1 MKIMKFTAHCLAMIL
16 LIAAHSQA
24 SLPGFKTDTTKRTI
38 ELSELTAGGPG
49 KDGIPSIDNPKF
61 ISVKD
66 AEQWLKGQEPVIA
79 VEVGQVAK
87 AYPLQILM
95 WHEIVNDT
103 INEIPIIVTFCP
115 LCYSAIVFDRRVDGE
130 IQEFGVS
137 SYLRHSDL
145 VMYDR
150 KTESLWQ
157 QFTGEALVGEYTGK
171 KLKRLTAQ
179 IISFNQFRERWS
191 DGVVLSRETGFVK
204 PYGQNPYIGYDD
216 IKQRP
221 FLFRGPT
228 DGRLPPMEK
237 VIAVTMGKTS
247 KAYPY
252 SITQKAGVVHDIIE
266 DVNIVVFHGKGA
278 VSALDQKRIADS
290 AHIGSTGVFSPIV
303 DNKTLTFNKTSNGF
317 QDTQTKS
324 TWDITGKA
332 IDGPLKGKQLE
343 RFIHGDHFAFSWLA
357 FKPDTTTYSISSP

>member
-1 MKIMKFTAHCLAMIL
+1 MIMKTMKMATNCFAIIL
-16 LIAAHSQA
+16 FMTVHSQA
-24 SLPGFKTDTTKRTI
+24 SLSGFRTDISKRSI

-49 KDGIPSIDNPKF
+49 KDGIPSIDKPKF
-61 ISVKD
+61 IPVEE
-66 AEQWLKGQEPVIA
+66 AGQWLKGKEPVIA
-79 VEVGQVAK
+79 VNIDQVAK
-87 AYPLQILM
+87 AYPLQILI
-95 WHEIVNDT
+95 WHEIVNDAM
-103 INEIPIIVTFCP
+103 NDIPVVITFCP
-115 LCYSAIVFDRRVDGE
+115 LCYSAIVFERRLEGTVL
-130 IQEFGVS
+130 EFGVS
-137 SYLRHSDL
+137 GFLRHSDL
-145 VMYDR
+145 IMYDR

-171 KLKRLTAQ
+171 KLKRLPGQ
-179 IISFNQFRERWS
+179 IISFKQFRERWP

-216 IKQRP
+216 IKQSP
-221 FLFRGPT
+221 FLFKGPS

-237 VIAVTMGKTS
+237 VIAVTIGES
-247 KAYPY
+247 NKAYPY
-252 SITQKAGVVHDIIE
+252 SITQKTGVIHDIIE

-332 IDGPLKGKQLE
+332 VDGPLKGKQLE
-343 RFIHGDHFAFSWLA
+343 RFIHGDYFAFAWLT
-357 FKPDTTTYSISSP
+357 FQVDTAIYSIE